1 VLMGV
6 SGSGKT
12 TLGKLLAQKHGW
24 SFFDADDFHP
34 PANIEKMAQ
43 GVALTDVDR
52 IPWLDVLRR
61 LIDEH
66 RDSAHVVLLAC
77 SALKQS
83 YRDRLSGY
91 QAGVLWVYLKGD
103 FASIEQRLQER
114 RGHYM
119 SAKLLTS
126 QFATLEE
133 PHNALVIDTA
143 LPAEKAAELIAARI
157 EHP

>member
-1 VLMGV
+1 MGV

-12 TLGKLLAQKHGW
+12 TVGTLLSKNYGW
-24 SFFDADDFHP
+24 TFFDADDFHP

-43 GVALTDVDR
+43 GIPLTDADR
-52 IPWLDVLRR
+52 IPWLDALRR
-61 LIDEH
+61 LVDEH
-66 RDSAHVVLLAC
+66 RDSENVMLLAC

-83 YRDRLSGY
+83 YRERLGGNE
-91 QAGVLWVYLKGD
+91 ARVLWVYLKGS
-103 FASIEQRLQER
+103 FALIEQRLQDR

-119 SAKLLTS
+119 SATLLTS

-143 LPAEKAAELIAARI
+143 MPADKAAQLIAAKI
-157 EHP
+157 TS